1 MIGKLIS
8 ELVLY
13 GVKNGLVYDEDKVY
27 VTNRLLELFDV
38 CEYEESLEH
47 EERNLVDI
55 LNEMLDYAYEKG
67 ILKENTVL
75 ANVHSF
81 TSEKLSI
88 PWYLACESLCA

>member
-47 EERNLVDI
+47 E
-55 LNEMLDYAYEKG
+55 AGKG
-67 ILKENTVL
+67 QCP
-75 ANVHSF
+75 A
-81 TSEKLSI
+81 
-88 PWYLACESLCA
+88 